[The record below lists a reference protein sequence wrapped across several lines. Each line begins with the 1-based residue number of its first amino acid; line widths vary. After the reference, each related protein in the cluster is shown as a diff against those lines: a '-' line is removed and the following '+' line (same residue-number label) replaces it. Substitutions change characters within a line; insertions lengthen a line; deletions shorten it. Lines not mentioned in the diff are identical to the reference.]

1 MARDI
6 TRLGYRRIVL
16 FLVSLVIV
24 PTGVL
29 LVLGLVLLFRGE
41 AELNV
46 IMGILVLALSGA
58 VVTGVSLVWVFV
70 RREANL
76 SQLQS
81 DFVSKVSHE
90 LRTPLTSIR
99 LFSETLA
106 LRRADPDAVDTCIT
120 GLNREGARLQDLIT
134 RLLDWGRM
142 ESGHRQFNMQRT
154 DVQAVV
160 KQAMR
165 AFEGVREWQNAQVSV
180 EMPDDLPPLWAEA
193 ASISDALLNLL
204 TNASK
209 YGGHPA
215 LISLRVSATPRN
227 VRIAVQD
234 NGLGIPAREHKR
246 IFQKFYRMD
255 DRLSRGKEGSGLGLA
270 IAKHVVKAHGG
281 HIELASAPGHGSIF
295 TIVLPIPRVIPPRV
309 PTPEA
314 GVAAFEARTG
324 KA

>member
-6 TRLGYRRIVL
+6 TTLGYRRIVL

-24 PTGVL
+24 PTGLL
-29 LVLGLVLLFRGE
+29 LVLGLILLFRGE

-46 IMGILVLALSGA
+46 LIGILVLALSGA

-106 LRRADPDAVDTCIT
+106 LRRSDPVAMDTCIA
-120 GLNREGARLQDLIT
+120 GLNREGARLTDLIA

-154 DVQAVV
+154 DVRAVV
-160 KQAMR
+160 ERAMR
-165 AFEGVREWQNAQVSV
+165 DFEAVRERQSAQISV
-180 EMPDDLPPLWAEA
+180 KLDERLPPLWAEA

-215 LISLRVSATPRN
+215 VIGLRVTATARH

-246 IFQKFYRMD
+246 IFQKFYRVD
-255 DRLSRGKEGSGLGLA
+255 DRLSRDKEGSGLGLA
-270 IAKHVVKAHGG
+270 IAKHVVKAHRG
-281 HIELASAPGHGSIF
+281 HIELTSAPGTGSIF
-295 TIVLPIPRVIPPRV
+295 TIVLPIPKG
-309 PTPEA
+309 TQATAAPEMP
-314 GVAAFEARTG
+314 VALEPRTG

>member
-6 TRLGYRRIVL
+6 TTFGYRRIVML
-16 FLVSLVIV
+16 LVSLVVV
-24 PTGVL
+24 PTGLML
-29 LVLGLVLLFRGE
+29 LVGVLLLFRGE
-41 AELNV
+41 PELNV

-58 VVTGVSLVWVFV
+58 VVTGVILVWVFV

-99 LFSETLA
+99 LFSDTLT
-106 LRRADPDAVDTCIT
+106 LRRSDPEAIDTCIA
-120 GLNREGARLQDLIT
+120 GLKREGARLQDLID

-142 ESGHRQFNMQRT
+142 ESGNRQYHMQPT
-154 DVQAVV
+154 DVYAIV
-160 KQAMR
+160 KRAMR
-165 AFEGVREWQNAQVSV
+165 DFEAVRERQSAHVRVQLS
-180 EMPDDLPPLWAEA
+180 ERLPPLWGEA

-215 LISLRVSATPRN
+215 EIVLRASATARQ
-227 VRIAVQD
+227 VRISVQD

-246 IFQKFYRMD
+246 IFQKFYRVD
-255 DRLSRGKEGSGLGLA
+255 DRLSRDKEGSGLGLA
-270 IAKHVVKAHGG
+270 IAKHVVKAHRG
-281 HIELASAPGHGSIF
+281 HIEVASAPGRGSVF
-295 TIVLPIPRVIPPRV
+295 TIVLPVWRAAEAPAL
-309 PTPEA
+309 EA
-314 GVAAFEARTG
+314 GTG

>member
-6 TRLGYRRIVL
+6 TTLGYRRIVL

-24 PTGVL
+24 PTGLL

-46 IMGILVLALSGA
+46 LMGILVLALSGA
-58 VVTGVSLVWVFV
+58 VVTGVILVWVFV

-99 LFSETLA
+99 LFSETVA
-106 LRRADPDAVDTCIT
+106 LRRTDPETVETCLA
-120 GLNREGARLQDLIT
+120 GLNLESARWQDLIA

-142 ESGHRQFNMQRT
+142 ESGHRNFHKQRT
-154 DVQAVV
+154 CVRSVV
-160 KQAMR
+160 ERAMR
-165 AFEGVREWQNAQVSV
+165 DFEAVRERQNAQIRV
-180 EMPDDLPPLWAEA
+180 ELPEELPALWAEA
-193 ASISDALLNLL
+193 ASLSDALLNLL

-215 LISLRVSATPRN
+215 VISLKVSTTSRH

-246 IFQKFYRMD
+246 IFQKFYRVD
-255 DRLSRGKEGSGLGLA
+255 DRLSRDKEGSGLGLA
-270 IAKHVVKAHGG
+270 IAKHVVRAHGG
-281 HIELASAPGHGSIF
+281 HIELTSAPGRGSIF
-295 TIVLPIPRVIPPRV
+295 TIVLPIPRGTLPLPSEAPP
-309 PTPEA
+309 A
-314 GVAAFEARTG
+314 LEARTG

>member
-6 TRLGYRRIVL
+6 TTLGYRRIVML
-16 FLVSLVIV
+16 LVSLVIV
-24 PTGVL
+24 PTGLMLLLGVL
-29 LVLGLVLLFRGE
+29 LLFRGE
-41 AELNV
+41 PELNV
-46 IMGILVLALSGA
+46 IMGILVLALSSA
-58 VVTGVSLVWVFV
+58 VVTGVILVWVFV

-99 LFSETLA
+99 LFSDTLE
-106 LRRADPDAVDTCIT
+106 LRRADPEAIDTCIS
-120 GLNREGARLQDLIT
+120 GLKREGARLQDLID

-142 ESGHRQFNMQRT
+142 ESGRRQYHMQPT
-154 DVQAVV
+154 DVHAIV
-160 KQAMR
+160 KQAIR
-165 AFEGVREWQNAQVSV
+165 DFEGVRERQNAHVSV
-180 EMPDDLPPLWAEA
+180 ELAERLPPVWAEA

-215 LISLRVSATPRN
+215 EIALRAAATTRQ
-227 VRIAVQD
+227 VRISVQD

-246 IFQKFYRMD
+246 IFQKFYRVD
-255 DRLSRGKEGSGLGLA
+255 DRLSRDKEGSGLGLA
-270 IAKHVVKAHGG
+270 IAKHVVKAHKG
-281 HIELASAPGHGSIF
+281 HIELRSAPGKGSVF
-295 TIVLPIPRVIPPRV
+295 TIVLPAWRAQ
-309 PTPEA
+309 EA
-314 GVAAFEARTG
+314 PALEARAG